1 MGRAIIKTP
10 SCTGTTDPE
19 KWNVLKENLDW
30 AYILEHDEGKKTLLA
45 FMYNEVIAHIASG
58 RNNVT
63 KIREFRSMII
73 VAYNKKAKKIIA
85 A

>member
-1 MGRAIIKTP
+1 MECLERKPGLGISP
-10 SCTGTTDPE
+10 GTRG
-19 KWNVLKENLDW
+19 
-30 AYILEHDEGKKTLLA
+30 GKKTLLA

-58 RNNVT
+58 KNNIT